1 MVCAA
6 RGSTVIKF
14 ALVGS
19 HGEPVYATCCSCC
32 DPSNGLK
39 SSSKFKTH
47 TRIYIYMYQS
57 CTVSNRFGSCRE
69 GSVSGVSVSFHAP
82 HQSCP
87 TIPFRSVSIASRVHQ
102 FRFVP
107 YPLPHRAHEF
117 RFVPFRI
124 WHVSPPFRF
133 VSVRP
138 YHSASDSVSFRSVSK
153 RLYRFIPVR
162 FL

>member
-47 TRIYIYMYQS
+47 TRIYIYICIRAVPFQI
-57 CTVSNRFGSCRE
+57 
-69 GSVSGVSVSFHAP
+69 VSVRVGKDPCLESPFRFTP
-82 HQSCP
+82 LTNRVP
-87 TIPFRSVSIASRVHQ
+87 TIPPRSISIA
-102 FRFVP
+102 
-107 YPLPHRAHEF
+107 
-117 RFVPFRI
+117 
-124 WHVSPPFRF
+124 
-133 VSVRP
+133 
-138 YHSASDSVSFRSVSK
+138 
-153 RLYRFIPVR
+153 
-162 FL
+162 

>member
-47 TRIYIYMYQS
+47 TRIYIYIY
-57 CTVSNRFGSCRE
+57 VSELYRFKS
-69 GSVSGVSVSFHAP
+69 
-82 HQSCP
+82 
-87 TIPFRSVSIASRVHQ
+87 
-102 FRFVP
+102 
-107 YPLPHRAHEF
+107 
-117 RFVPFRI
+117 
-124 WHVSPPFRF
+124 FRF
-133 VSVRP
+133 VSGRIRVWSLRFVSRP
-138 YHSASDSVSFRSVSK
+138 SPIVSNNSVSFRFHCMSDC
-153 RLYRFIPVR
+153 F
-162 FL
+162 